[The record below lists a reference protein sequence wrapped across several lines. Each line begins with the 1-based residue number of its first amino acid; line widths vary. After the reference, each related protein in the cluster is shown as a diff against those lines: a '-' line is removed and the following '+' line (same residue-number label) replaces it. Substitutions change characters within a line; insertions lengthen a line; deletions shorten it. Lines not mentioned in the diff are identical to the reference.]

1 MQPNLHRGLSH
12 LNWLAT
18 KHHKTQTSKII
29 PLYHRCWKYS
39 SHFDTRSAYQ
49 LMVTFSPVVVSAYH
63 LTVTFSPVVVSAY
76 RLTVTLY
83 PVVVSAY
90 RLTVTL
96 YFQVVSDYLVT
107 LSIK

>member
-49 LMVTFSPVVVSAYH
+49 LMVTFSPVVVSAYC
-63 LTVTFSPVVVSAY
+63 
-76 RLTVTLY
+76 LTVTLY

>member
-49 LMVTFSPVVVSAYH
+49 LMVTFSPVVVSAY
-63 LTVTFSPVVVSAY
+63 